1 MFEDPDAG
9 LTQRQQ
15 VLRAAESTGSG
26 NTAGP
31 AEKLWIRCTV
41 TESVEREG
49 ELGLEV

>member
-1 MFEDPDAG
+1 MPVSPSDS
-9 LTQRQQ
+9 RCS
-15 VLRAAESTGSG
+15 RAAESTGSG